1 MMKYV
6 FRTFPCG
13 SGDCIF
19 FMLEDGYN
27 TLNLMIDCG
36 KYTEEIDVYV
46 RNSLKNKID
55 YLIVTHIDNDHI
67 NGLIKMLTQN
77 SNLIIEHIIYN
88 CYQRVMND
96 KKPWSE
102 QMKANVDRLYGQ
114 LPIVIDML
122 SQNVNEEKALT
133 LAECILRKEEWRR
146 AWQREYTTEESPA
159 IQLANNMGRVIFLSP
174 SQVALEKLD
183 IKYRKLFWQQLYKQ
197 KTEDYDGEETIYEAL
212 MRIAQ
217 LEEGEAIKDE
227 NVNDDTI
234 NEQLLKQY
242 ASRPLS
248 KMDDNNIASIAF
260 IWEYQGHRILLMGD
274 ADPEQVSNAIEKVYK
289 DETKPVIFDL
299 IKVSHH
305 GSAHSTSC
313 GLMDVIDSESFFFTG
328 GGKERPSLQ
337 TLGRIIIRPLPNGVA
352 YRDIRYNRPNEILN
366 KLANLSVDEKS
377 SLHIRVNHNEN
388 GYEVSC

>member
-1 MMKYV
+1 MKYV